1 MVDLSPCI
9 KYFFPKIFLFFK
21 QFLKYH
27 VYEQM
32 DRLYVGQVLPTE
44 RMKNSEN

>member
-1 MVDLSPCI
+1 MVDFSPCI
-9 KYFFPKIFLFFK
+9 KYFFSKNIPFLK

-27 VYEQM
+27 VNEQM
-32 DRLYVGQVLPTE
+32 DRHYVGQVLPTE